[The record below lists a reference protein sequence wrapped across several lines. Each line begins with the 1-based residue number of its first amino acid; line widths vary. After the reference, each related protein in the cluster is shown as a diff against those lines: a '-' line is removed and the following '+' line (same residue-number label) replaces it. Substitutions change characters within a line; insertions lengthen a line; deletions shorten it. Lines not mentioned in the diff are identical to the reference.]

1 MSIIHTFIPRSDTAK
16 LSSRDNDYFKSKL
29 KDNCML
35 NSLLSRK
42 VNRPLLRELRCV
54 LDNKPVPRR
63 KTKHYSRVSKVLV
76 YYNGVLIR
84 IEHASGR
91 LMKTMEV

>member
-1 MSIIHTFIPRSDTAK
+1 MSIIHTFIPRSATAR
-16 LSSRDNDYFKSKL
+16 LSRTDSDYLRGKL

-42 VNRPLLRELRCV
+42 VNRQLLNELRCV

-63 KTKHYSRVSKVLV
+63 KTKRYSRVSKVMV
-76 YYNGVLIR
+76 YKNGVLIR
-84 IEHASGR
+84 IERASGR
-91 LMKTMEV
+91 VMKQLVR